1 MAKFPI
7 TRAPEELRVTPT
19 TAVRAGLD
27 VSAVM
32 PPAVLPT
39 GAGAIGEAIAGIGGA
54 IFDLG
59 VKWDLINA
67 KTQLGES
74 SVAASD
80 AINKYFLELEGNN
93 DPETY
98 GERLNQLFEELTT
111 FAPTNRTAAGIY
123 NQNLARQR
131 LTLGKQT
138 RDAARKKIESK
149 AQATDFLLFQKAKET
164 GDFTAYKA
172 SIINGVKLGVYTAN
186 EGETRLDDA
195 DGERDKKEKN
205 DTLDMALTQR
215 DEEGVLIIDK
225 ANEIVNGSDIL
236 NADEKTDLLNQITNR
251 ANQEKNQRDIQF
263 RNRMGEEAERLG
275 KLLVDG
281 ELIEQ
286 EMDEIDLGGIGE
298 QKIAEEEFKSKWK
311 KILRDTVTRPEPLVS
326 DNNVY
331 DSLVVGSELVER
343 GAKSPAEWE
352 TEFAEANAA
361 GLLTEKDR
369 RDLRSKDIVATK
381 TMQNRTF
388 NDAKTTTLRPRLV
401 EIRQGELAG
410 LMEAREFALKD
421 KDFKAADALNF
432 NIKKAQV
439 QEWNFGRAY
448 RELRSQIAQNPE
460 WSQKQIFVAG
470 DIIAEDSD
478 KDLSVLMEEFDA
490 ANPQD
495 AILSTPPNDEFQDIW
510 KDLSQDDR
518 AKVWEARMLGA
529 SVREILGELPE

>member
-1 MAKFPI
+1 MAGKFPI
-7 TRAPEELRVTPT
+7 TRAPERLGVTPT

-32 PPAVLPT
+32 PPATLPT

-111 FAPTNRTAAGIY
+111 LAPTNRTAAGIY
-123 NQNLARQR
+123 NKNLARQQ
-131 LTLGKQT
+131 LTLSKQT
-138 RDAARKKIESK
+138 RTAARKKIESK
-149 AQATDFLLFQKAKET
+149 AKAADFLLLQT
-164 GDFTAYKA
+164 DDFVAYKA
-172 SIINGVKLGVYTAN
+172 SIINGVKLDVYTAK
-186 EGETRLDDA
+186 EGQALLDDA
-195 DGERDKKEKN
+195 DKERDKKEKN

-215 DEEGVLIIDK
+215 DEEGVLIVDK

-236 NADEKTDLLNQITNR
+236 NADEKIDLLNQITNR

-275 KLLVDG
+275 KLLIDG

-286 EMDEIDLGGIGE
+286 EMDEIDLDGIGE
-298 QKIAEEEFKSKWK
+298 QKSQEEEFKRKWK
-311 KILRDTVTRPEPLVS
+311 KILRDTVTRLEPLVS

-369 RDLRSKDIVATK
+369 RDLRSKDIIATK

-388 NDAKTTTLRPRLV
+388 NDAKTGTLRPRLV

-470 DIIAEDSD
+470 DIIADDSD
-478 KDLSVLMEEFDA
+478 KDLSVLMEEFDK

-495 AILSTPPNDEFQDIW
+495 AILSTPPDDEFQDIW